1 MAKAPWERPTA
12 AQLADFAAK
21 ILNGDSPRP
30 AWLASYDVPA
40 EKTEEPE
47 QNQES
52 VEEPEAKEAPALVK
66 GNMKQTVVASASPA
80 AAPSNPKATVIKA
93 NVPVEDK
100 SFSPWI
106 WVGVSLAGLL
116 IGFLLNYFV

>member
-1 MAKAPWERPTA
+1 MIQSILSIMTA
-12 AQLADFAAK
+12 NTSTGRW
-21 ILNGDSPRP
+21 I
-30 AWLASYDVPA
+30 
-40 EKTEEPE
+40 
-47 QNQES
+47 
-52 VEEPEAKEAPALVK
+52 
-66 GNMKQTVVASASPA
+66 
-80 AAPSNPKATVIKA
+80 APSNPKATVIKA